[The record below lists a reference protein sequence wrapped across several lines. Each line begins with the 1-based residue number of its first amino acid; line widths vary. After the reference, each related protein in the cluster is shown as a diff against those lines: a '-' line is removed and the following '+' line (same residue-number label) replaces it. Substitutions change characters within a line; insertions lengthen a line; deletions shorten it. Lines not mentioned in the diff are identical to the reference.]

1 MKLSKLRA
9 LCDKAI
15 EKYGDMEVGAFSQDC
30 AFDVDDA
37 SEMYSVKLRI
47 LKRGSSGSLPGD
59 SLEKEEDEA
68 SAAPVSRFA
77 CLFYED

>member
-15 EKYGDMEVGAFSQDC
+15 EKYGDMEVGAFSQDY

-37 SEMYSVKLRI
+37 SEMHSVKLRI
-47 LKRGSSGSLPGD
+47 LSSSGSLPGD
-59 SLEKEEDEA
+59 SLEGDEDEA
-68 SAAPVSRFA
+68 SAATISRFA
-77 CLFYED
+77 CLFYQD